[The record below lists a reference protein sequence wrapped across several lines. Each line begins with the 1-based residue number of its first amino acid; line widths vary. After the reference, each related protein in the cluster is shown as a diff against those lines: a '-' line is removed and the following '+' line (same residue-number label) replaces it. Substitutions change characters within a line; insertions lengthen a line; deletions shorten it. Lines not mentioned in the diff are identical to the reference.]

1 MLEKDQGAFRISP
14 ARASGSQLACVT
26 RAPLSWTSPCP
37 SCKEASKRK
46 ISSHSRW
53 VGAGKG
59 EEEIHLSALGF
70 FSSSHLT
77 HCGFNPLHPSFQI
90 VPVFEP
96 PRLLLRERAAERTG
110 GALADGQYCGRGG
123 PGIDVYGCQMPRAHS
138 LLTFPP
144 LFPASYP
151 GSVFS

>member
-1 MLEKDQGAFRISP
+1 MLEKDQGAFRLSP
-14 ARASGSQLACVT
+14 VGASGRQLASVT
-26 RAPLSWTSPCP
+26 WAPLSWTSPCP

-46 ISSHSRW
+46 ISSDSRW

-59 EEEIHLSALGF
+59 EEETHLSALGF

-77 HCGFNPLHPSFQI
+77 HCGFNPLRPSSQI
-90 VPVFEP
+90 VPIFEP
-96 PRLLLRERAAERTG
+96 PRLLPRETAAEGTG
-110 GALADGQYCGRGG
+110 GALAGG

-151 GSVFS
+151 GLVFS